1 MSEKLL
7 SVSDLSIGIDGKQLV
22 NGVSFAIRKQQTLG
36 VVGES
41 GSGKSLTALSLIGLL
56 PMGSI
61 VTGSICLD
69 SKEIAN
75 GSQKL
80 MRSIRGKRIAMI
92 FQEPMS
98 SLNPVLTV
106 GHQLTETLLSHEP
119 LSKKSAKAQSIEGL
133 KAVGI
138 EAENFD
144 SYPHECSGGMQQ
156 RIMIA
161 MALLCSPDLLIADEP
176 TTALD
181 ATTSK
186 SIIKLLGNL
195 MIERGMSMLF
205 ISHDINSVA
214 MIADEICVMWNGEI
228 VENGQTKNVLRMPS
242 HSYTK
247 GLLACKP
254 TLDKKLRRLPTL
266 EDSLQS

>member
-1 MSEKLL
+1 MSEALL
-7 SVSDLSIGIDGKQLV
+7 SVSDLSIGIDGKSIV
-22 NGVSFAIRKQQTLG
+22 SEVSFSIQRQQTLG

-41 GSGKSLTALSLIGLL
+41 GSGKSMTSLALIGLL
-56 PMGSI
+56 PRGST
-61 VTGSICLD
+61 VTGSIRF
-69 SKEIAN
+69 KGEEIAN
-75 GSQKL
+75 APQKQ
-80 MRSIRGKRIAMI
+80 MRTIRGKRIAMI

-106 GHQLTETLLSHEP
+106 GHQLEETLLTHEQ
-119 LSKKSAKAQSIEGL
+119 LSKKSARAQSIDAI

-138 EAENFD
+138 EAEKYGA
-144 SYPHECSGGMQQ
+144 YPHECSGGMQQ

-161 MALLCSPDLLIADEP
+161 MALLCSPDVLIADEP

-186 SIIKLLGNL
+186 SIIKLLGTL
-195 MIERGMSMLF
+195 MKERGMSMLF

-214 MIADEICVMWNGEI
+214 MIADDLFVMWNGKI
-228 VENGQTKNVLRMPS
+228 VESGETQRVLTTPS
-242 HSYTK
+242 HKYTK

-254 TLDKKLRRLPTL
+254 ALDKKLRRLPTL
-266 EDSLQS
+266 EESMGA

>member
-1 MSEKLL
+1 MRDALL
-7 SVSDLSIGIDGKQLV
+7 SVSDLSIDIDGNKLV
-22 NGVSFAIRKQQTLG
+22 RGVSFSIQKQQTLG

-56 PMGSI
+56 PKGSTLSGNI
-61 VTGSICLD
+61 HLD
-69 SKEIAN
+69 GEEIAN
-75 GSQKL
+75 APQKQ

-98 SLNPVLTV
+98 SLNPVFSV
-106 GHQLTETLLSHEP
+106 GHQLEETLMAHES
-119 LSKKSAKAQSIEGL
+119 LSKKSARTKSIDAL

-138 EAENFD
+138 D
-144 SYPHECSGGMQQ
+144 SDKFAAYPHECSGGMQQ

-161 MALLCSPDLLIADEP
+161 MALLCNPDLLIADEP

-186 SIIKLLGNL
+186 SIIKLLSQL
-195 MIERGMSMLF
+195 IEERGMSMLF

-214 MIADEICVMWNGEI
+214 MIADELCVMWKGEI
-228 VENGQTKNVLRMPS
+228 VDSGQTQTVLTTPT
-242 HSYTK
+242 HKYTK

-254 TLDKKLRRLPTL
+254 ALDKKLRRLPTL
-266 EDSLQS
+266 EESMQS

>member
-1 MSEKLL
+1 MSEVLL
-7 SVSDLSIGIDGKQLV
+7 SVSDLSIGIDRKRLV
-22 NGVSFAIRKQQTLG
+22 DGVSFSIRKQQTLG

-56 PMGSI
+56 PKDST
-61 VTGSICLD
+61 VRGSICLD
-69 SKEIAN
+69 EEEIAN
-75 GSQKL
+75 ASSKRMQ
-80 MRSIRGKRIAMI
+80 SIRGKRIAMI

-98 SLNPVLTV
+98 SMNPVFTV
-106 GHQLTETLLSHEP
+106 GHQLEETLIAHEK
-119 LSKKSAKAQSIEGL
+119 LSKKSARTKSIAML

-138 EAENFD
+138 EAAKFGA
-144 SYPHECSGGMQQ
+144 YPHECSGGMQQ

-161 MALLCSPDLLIADEP
+161 MALLCSPELLIADEP

-186 SIIKLLGNL
+186 SIIKLLGTL
-195 MIERGMSMLF
+195 IKERGMSMLF

-214 MIADEICVMWNGEI
+214 MIADELCVMWNGEI
-228 VENGQTKNVLRMPS
+228 VESGQTQQVLSSPN
-242 HSYTK
+242 HKHTK

-254 TLDKKLRRLPTL
+254 ALDKKLRRLPTL
-266 EDSLQS
+266 QESMGA